1 MNTNIQ
7 IEDPAFPL
15 CNNHES
21 EKTEEEEK
29 QSTSPTEPCGGAKR
43 KRNEEK
49 EKGKQCKKKK
59 NDGESHETITT
70 YDKSRIIQTRA
81 SLKEETPPQSPS
93 ERGGGGE
100 GGGEKHCS
108 SENLPMRHQSCHKY
122 EVLRRRYNRLC
133 HDYQHLRYRYKN
145 ERALCRC
152 NDDCLVEQRVY
163 CDEKSSE
170 LKQSFADNI
179 GGDVEKR
186 GHSCCRHGVD
196 DGLLYVMEQ

>member
-7 IEDPAFPL
+7 IEDSAFPL

-93 ERGGGGE
+93 ERGGGE

-145 ERALCRC
+145 ERTLCRC

-196 DGLLYVMEQ
+196 DGLLYAMEQ